1 MTVQL
6 DHESPAG
13 NDEPEPAS
21 SAEEPPERASEAG
34 GLVVDLT
41 LSREASA
48 AIDGSAE
55 AWLVE
60 NARRASEHLNLEGE
74 LRVRVV
80 CDTEMAKAHEK
91 HLGEPD
97 TTDVMTFDLADG
109 AAVRGAPVDADLL
122 VCVDEAARKASE
134 HGYSVERELLLYVVH
149 GLLHCLGHDDY
160 DENSY
165 QRMHAL
171 EDELLEAI
179 GVGATFSPDPNSR
192 GASA

>member
-13 NDEPEPAS
+13 NDEPEPAC
-21 SAEEPPERASEAG
+21 SAEEPPERSPELG

-41 LSREASA
+41 LSREAST

-60 NARRASEHLNLEGE
+60 QARRVAGHLDLEGE

-80 CDTEMAKAHEK
+80 DDAEMARAHEK
-91 HLGEPD
+91 HLGDPS
-97 TTDVMTFDLADG
+97 TTDVMTFDLAEG

-122 VCVDEAARKASE
+122 VCADEAARKASE
-134 HGYSVERELLLYVVH
+134 HGYPVERELLLYVVH
-149 GLLHCLGHDDY
+149 GLLHCLGHDDH
-160 DENSY
+160 DEASY

-179 GVGATFSPDPNSR
+179 GVGATFMPER
-192 GASA
+192 GS

>member
-6 DHESPAG
+6 DHETPAG

-21 SAEEPPERASEAG
+21 SAEEPPERGSDVG
-34 GLVVDLT
+34 GVVVDLT
-41 LSREASA
+41 LSSDVA
-48 AIDGSAE
+48 AIDRSVE

-60 NARRASEHLNLEGE
+60 NVRRIGEHLDLEGE

-80 CDTEMAKAHEK
+80 GDAEMARAHEK
-91 HLGEPD
+91 HLGDPS

-109 AAVRGAPVDADLL
+109 ASARGAPVDADLL
-122 VCVDEAARKASE
+122 VCANEAARKASE
-134 HGYSVERELLLYVVH
+134 HGYALERELLLYVVH
-149 GLLHCLGHDDY
+149 GLLHCLGHDDH
-160 DENSY
+160 DEASY

-179 GVGATFSPDPNSR
+179 GVGATFLPER
-192 GASA
+192 GTTGRSA